1 MTCRD
6 LVAALYGLVEG
17 QLSGADEL
25 AARRHFAG
33 CPDCAVY
40 AQTYETAV
48 LLGRSLGSDDE
59 AASGEMPEELVLGIL
74 AARALPPRPSLL
86 V

>member
-6 LVAALYGLVEG
+6 LVAALFGLVEG
-17 QLSGADEL
+17 ELSEANEL
-25 AARRHFAG
+25 AARRHLAG
-33 CPDCAVY
+33 CPDCAAY

-48 LLGRSLGSDDE
+48 FLGRSLGSDDA
-59 AASGEMPEELVLGIL
+59 AASGELPEDLVLGIL

>member
-6 LVAALYGLVEG
+6 LVAALFGLVERE
-17 QLSGADEL
+17 LSEANEL
-25 AARRHFAG
+25 AARRHLAG
-33 CPDCAVY
+33 CPDCAAY

-48 LLGRSLGSDDE
+48 LLGRSVGSDDE
-59 AASGEMPEELVLGIL
+59 AASGEMPEDLVLGIL
-74 AARALPPRPSLL
+74 AARALPPRPNLL

>member
-6 LVAALYGLVEG
+6 LVAALFGLVEG
-17 QLSGADEL
+17 ELSEANEL
-25 AARRHFAG
+25 AARRHVAV
-33 CPDCAVY
+33 CPDCAAY
-40 AQTYETAV
+40 ARTYETAI
-48 LLGRSLGSDDE
+48 LLGRSLGSDNE

-74 AARALPPRPSLL
+74 AARALPPRPNIL